1 MKKMNAIFL
10 ILVLALSLS
19 LTACGESGGNTPSD
33 SSVPTVTQPDDM
45 GVNDNKVSEGNEA
58 TGNNH
63 NKPGGIYKEVGEE
76 LTDFFS
82 GFESAM
88 NVYEPAINA
97 FETEDFEIFD
107 AASDYLVSLAYIGN
121 VASYDYTA
129 SPGNDEGKVRE
140 ESGGVITFS
149 QNLTRT
155 KDGFNP
161 NDKTGDVVSM
171 SGSLDTSTNT
181 LLFES
186 SVQRDDAVIT
196 RMVTEAVMLSDGTF
210 LVQLLKKPIPQTDRG
225 IEDKGEA
232 YFVRCG
238 KDKLEIIKATFAPDV
253 NFTYTSIEGKTD
265 STPEDMAQ
273 GYEKIRKTTAEG
285 GEAKVEKY

>member
-1 MKKMNAIFL
+1 MKKMNTILL
-10 ILVLALSLS
+10 ILVLVLSVS
-19 LTACGESGGNTPSD
+19 LTACGESGGNKPSD
-33 SSVPTVTQPDDM
+33 SAIPTVTQPDDM
-45 GVNDNKVSEGNEA
+45 GDNDNEAPEGNDT

-63 NKPGGIYKEVGEE
+63 DEQGGIYKEVGEE

-82 GFESAM
+82 AFESSM
-88 NVYEPAINA
+88 NVYEPAVNA

-107 AASDYLVSLAYIGN
+107 AASDYLISLAYIGN
-121 VASYDYTA
+121 IASYDYSA
-129 SPGNDEGKVRE
+129 SSGNDEGKVRE
-140 ESGGVITFS
+140 ESGGVVTFS

-155 KDGFNP
+155 KDGFSP

-171 SGSLDTSTNT
+171 SGTLDTSTNT

-210 LVQLLKKPIPQTDRG
+210 LVQLLNKPIPQTDRG
-225 IEDKGEA
+225 IADKGEA

-238 KDKLEIIKATFAPDV
+238 KDKLEIIKASFAPDV
-253 NFTYTSIEGKTD
+253 NFTYTSIAGKTD
-265 STPEDMAQ
+265 SKPEDMAQ
-273 GYEKIRKTTAEG
+273 GYEKIRKMTAEG
-285 GEAKVEKY
+285 GNANVEKY

>member
-1 MKKMNAIFL
+1 MKKMNVILL
-10 ILVLALSLS
+10 ILVFALSLS
-19 LTACGESGGNTPSD
+19 LTACGESSGNTPSNSD
-33 SSVPTVTQPDDM
+33 KPAVAQSEDM
-45 GVNDNKVSEGNEA
+45 RDNDNEAPGGNDT

-63 NKPGGIYKEVGEE
+63 NESDGIYKEVGEE

-210 LVQLLKKPIPQTDRG
+210 LVQLLNKPIPQTDRG